1 VAVTFDSSI
10 PAHYG
15 GVQSDALSTTD
26 LHQPAT
32 FASRGVTVP
41 FTTPLLTGGRVRQS
55 KRTGTE
61 FVVPNSS
68 GGRGVYILLWPGV
81 LELCNPT
88 VHDRALAQRV
98 SCLARI
104 DPANVRGSA
113 LDVALEGYAGR
124 KAAAAAEVARQSDH
138 SRVSLMQSL
147 LVAALIEQVEP
158 TLRKATALA
167 ESMPNFER
175 QAGLVLRRIAPAA
188 GCSPAHLTIVL
199 SAMGAAFASIGVE
212 RNGHT
217 ARVPR
222 LIIRLA
228 EARAD
233 IARWLLANPQNDM
246 EPLGRALTGTMAGA
260 LDGAEAMLAQT
271 RATLADPVK
280 LLQSW
285 IANPDDAAGLV
296 ARCDWLL
303 DGWEHICLIWKIADS
318 DSSRRAALLEMVQSL
333 PVWPREVNDWFPA
346 QIPLE
351 AMNLACR
358 VVSRNDAWRSGAAA
372 LAMIERNEALRAMSA

>member
-1 VAVTFDSSI
+1 
-10 PAHYG
+10 
-15 GVQSDALSTTD
+15 VQSDALTSID

-68 GGRGVYILLWPGV
+68 GGRGVYVLLWPSV
-81 LELCNPT
+81 LELCSPT
-88 VHDRALAQRV
+88 VHDRVLAQRI
-98 SCLARI
+98 SCLGQI
-104 DPANVRGSA
+104 DPANVRGAA

-124 KAAAAAEVARQSDH
+124 KAAAAAEAARKSDH
-138 SRVSLMQSL
+138 SRVLSTQSL
-147 LVAALIEQVEP
+147 LLAALIEQIEP
-158 TLRKATALA
+158 AHRKATALA
-167 ESMPNFER
+167 EWTPDFER
-175 QAGLVLRRIAPAA
+175 QAGQALRRIAPAS

-199 SAMGAAFASIGVE
+199 SAMADAFASIGVGRDE
-212 RNGHT
+212 HT
-217 ARVPR
+217 ARVPQ

-233 IARWLLANPQNDM
+233 IARWLLDPHQNDI
-246 EPLGRALTGTMAGA
+246 ETLGRALTGTMTAA

-285 IANPDDAAGLV
+285 ITNLDDAAGLV

-303 DGWEHICLIWKIADS
+303 DGWEYICLIWKVADS
-318 DSSRRAALLEMVQSL
+318 DSSRRAALLEMAQSL
-333 PVWPREVNDWFPA
+333 PVWPREVIGWFPG
-346 QIPLE
+346 QIPAE
-351 AMNLACR
+351 ALNLACR
-358 VVSRNDAWRSGAAA
+358 VVSRNDTWRSGAAA
-372 LAMIERNEALRAMSA
+372 LAMIERNETLRAMSM

>member
-1 VAVTFDSSI
+1 V
-10 PAHYG
+10 HYG
-15 GVQSDALSTTD
+15 GVQCHALSTTG

-41 FTTPLLTGGRVRQS
+41 FTTPLLTGARVRQS

-81 LELCNPT
+81 LELCTPT
-88 VHDRALAQRV
+88 VHDRALAQRM

-138 SRVSLMQSL
+138 SRVSSMQSHL
-147 LVAALIEQVEP
+147 LAALIEQVEP
-158 TLRKATALA
+158 ALRKATALA
-167 ESMPNFER
+167 ESMPDFER

-188 GCSPAHLTIVL
+188 GSSPAHLTIVL
-199 SAMGAAFASIGVE
+199 SSMGAEFASIGVE

-217 ARVPR
+217 ARIPR
-222 LIIRLA
+222 LIIQLA
-228 EARAD
+228 EAQAD
-233 IARWLLANPQNDM
+233 IARWLLANPQNDL
-246 EPLGRALTGTMAGA
+246 EPLGRAVTGTMAGA

-303 DGWEHICLIWKIADS
+303 DGWEHNCLIWKIADS
-318 DSSRRAALLEMVQSL
+318 DSSRRAALLEMAQSL
-333 PVWPREVNDWFPA
+333 PIWPREVNDWFPA
-346 QIPLE
+346 PIPLE
-351 AMNLACR
+351 SMNLACR

-372 LAMIERNEALRAMSA
+372 LALIERNETLRAMST

>member
-1 VAVTFDSSI
+1 
-10 PAHYG
+10 
-15 GVQSDALSTTD
+15 VQSDALSSTD

-41 FTTPLLTGGRVRQS
+41 FTTPLLIGGRVRQS
-55 KRTGTE
+55 KRTGAE

-81 LELCNPT
+81 LELCSPT
-88 VHDRALAQRV
+88 VHDRALVQRI

-104 DPANVRGSA
+104 DPATVRGSA

-124 KAAAAAEVARQSDH
+124 KAASAAEAARQSDH
-138 SRVSLMQSL
+138 SRASSMQSL
-147 LVAALIEQVEP
+147 LLAALIEQVEP
-158 TLRKATALA
+158 ALRKATASA
-167 ESMPNFER
+167 ESLPGFER
-175 QAGLVLRRIAPAA
+175 QAGLVLRRIAPAT

-199 SAMGAAFASIGVE
+199 SAMSAAFASIGVE
-212 RNGHT
+212 RDGPV

-246 EPLGRALTGTMAGA
+246 EPLGRAVTGTMAGA
-260 LDGAEAMLAQT
+260 RDGAEAMLAQT

-285 IANPDDAAGLV
+285 VASPDDAAGLA

-303 DGWEHICLIWKIADS
+303 DGWEHICLVWKVADS
-318 DSSRRAALLEMVQSL
+318 DSSRRAALLEMTQSL
-333 PVWPREVNDWFPA
+333 PVWPREVNDWFRG

-351 AMNLACR
+351 TTSPACR

-372 LAMIERNEALRAMSA
+372 LAMIERNETLRAMST